1 MENKNN
7 NYWIPIVMA
16 TCLALGLYLGNI
28 LTPAK
33 TPVQSLGESRYQKM
47 QDVIQILDQ
56 RYVDSLDGEA
66 LFERAIGDMLHKL
79 DPHSNYIPA
88 KDLKAMNESLEGKFG
103 GVGIRFFIIRDTVC
117 VTNVLPDSPA
127 MKAGL
132 KAGDKILKVDGK
144 KVARIKIT
152 NEEIMGMLKG
162 TENTPVKLSVL
173 RDGKK
178 IEKKVIRGSIP
189 VESVLSAYMIDKSIG
204 FIKIEQFS
212 LATSFEFREATAR
225 LKSQGMKKLII
236 DVRNNGGG
244 VLTGATEIADEFL
257 KANVPI
263 VETRGVHSRPYTYK
277 ATSQGNLEDV
287 EVAILINSNS
297 ASASEILA
305 GAIQDNDRGTII
317 GRRSF
322 GKGLVQED
330 VMLRDG
336 SNLRL
341 TIARYYTPTGRCIQK
356 PYTDDYDEYMS
367 DQMERYDNGE
377 LYKVDSTLLLDSL
390 KYRTPKGKIVY
401 GGGGIMPDIFVP
413 YDSTGSSWYY
423 TQLRYSNVF
432 TTFAFDFVQGK
443 RTKWASPS
451 DYKRKFVVTDEV
463 LQRFTQFAQKE
474 GEIKFDK
481 KEFTI
486 SKKLIAEVL
495 KAEIARQ
502 IWVEEG
508 YYQVYNDFDPEVQR
522 AIRFFKR

>member
-16 TCLALGLYLGNI
+16 TCLAVGLYLGNL

-33 TPVQSLGESRYQKM
+33 IPSQSLGESRYQKM

-56 RYVDSLDGEA
+56 RYVDTLNGDE
-66 LFERAIGDMLHKL
+66 LFERTIADMLHKL

-88 KDLKAMNESLEGKFG
+88 EDLKAMNEAIEGKFG

-117 VTNVLPDSPA
+117 ITNVLPNSPA

-132 KAGDKILKVDGK
+132 KAGDKILKVDGEK
-144 KVARIKIT
+144 IARIKIS

-173 RDGKK
+173 RDSKK

-189 VESVLSAYMIDKSIG
+189 VESVLSAYMINKTTG
-204 FIKIEQFS
+204 FVKIEQFS
-212 LATSFEFREATAR
+212 LATSYEFKEATSR

-236 DVRNNGGG
+236 DLRNNGGG

-257 KANVPI
+257 KANLPI
-263 VETRGVHSRPYTYK
+263 VETKGAHTQSYTYK
-277 ATSQGNLEDV
+277 ATSRGNLEDI

-356 PYTDDYDEYMS
+356 PYSDDYDSYMH

-377 LYKVDSTLLLDSL
+377 LYKVDSTLLIDSL
-390 KYRTPKGKIVY
+390 KYKTPKGKVVY

-413 YDSTGSSWYY
+413 YDTTGSSWYY

-443 RTKWASPS
+443 RTKWSSPS
-451 DYKRKFVVTDEV
+451 DYKKKFVVTDEV
-463 LQRFTQFAQKE
+463 LNRFTKFAEKE
-474 GEIKFDK
+474 GKIKFDQ
-481 KEFTI
+481 KEFNI
-486 SKKLIAEVL
+486 SKKLISEVL

-508 YYQVYNDFDPEVQR
+508 YYQVYNDFDPEVQK
-522 AIRFFKR
+522 AIRFFK